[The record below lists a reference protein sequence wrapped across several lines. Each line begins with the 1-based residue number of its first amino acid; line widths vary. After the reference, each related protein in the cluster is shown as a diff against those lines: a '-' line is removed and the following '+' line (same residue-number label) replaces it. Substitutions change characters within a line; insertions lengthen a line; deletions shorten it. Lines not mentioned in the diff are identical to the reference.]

1 MIKKLIVAIS
11 AMVATSAMLMVAA
24 PANAAVVC
32 HRVFVHGHPQRVCR
46 QVPPPRRRPPPRDF
60 HGPGPRY

>member
-1 MIKKLIVAIS
+1 MIKKLIIALSAVA
-11 AMVATSAMLMVAA
+11 ATSATLMAAA

-32 HRVFVHGHPQRVCR
+32 HRVFVHGHPQRICR
-46 QVPPPRRRPPPRDF
+46 PVPHHRPPPRDF